1 MGLLDDAIREHLELK
16 RRNGADPGEI
26 AHQERAALEPVFP
39 GEPAAADDD
48 AAAEADAGSEL
59 EVPADVE
66 APASA
71 QTPEHERVGASAVAN
86 GADAEPVAA
95 PRASGAGDIAAVSQE
110 TAEIDMDELL
120 AHDADGGAPA
130 EDDLEWESPRDRD
143 GEPLPQQL
151 PGQERLTFE

>member
-26 AHQERAALEPVFP
+26 AHEERAALEPVFP
-39 GEPAAADDD
+39 GEPAPSADASAGDTEP
-48 AAAEADAGSEL
+48 APEADA
-59 EVPADVE
+59 VA
-66 APASA
+66 
-71 QTPEHERVGASAVAN
+71 AN
-86 GADAEPVAA
+86 GGAAEPVAA
-95 PRASGAGDIAAVSQE
+95 SPAAGAPDIAHVSQE

-120 AHDADGGAPA
+120 AHDAEGAAPA

>member
-26 AHQERAALEPVFP
+26 AHEERAALEPVFP
-39 GEPAAADDD
+39 GEASHDDDSSAAD
-48 AAAEADAGSEL
+48 SER
-59 EVPADVE
+59 EP
-66 APASA
+66 
-71 QTPEHERVGASAVAN
+71 ERVPEPVAAGASE
-86 GADAEPVAA
+86 AEPVAA
-95 PRASGAGDIAAVSQE
+95 SPAGGAADIAHVSQE

-120 AHDADGGAPA
+120 AHDAEGEAPP
-130 EDDLEWESPRDRD
+130 EDDLEWETPRDRD